1 MRHLLLLAL
10 AITTLSA
17 GEAPKWAQMDYG
29 PAFGCSL
36 QIDKQYVL
44 RALIVR
50 LDKEKQTYVAYDL
63 ETMRVAA
70 MWTGGFI
77 DYKGVIFNGEH
88 HSQPKPAGTMI
99 FSNPVGPGWAKGG
112 SFADPRPEYK
122 AAYNVPKDGS
132 EMTREGQPMPKDWL
146 RYDGHWLDGQAAILA
161 LTVDATRLLE
171 MPALANDGSTLLRHI
186 EVGATTRELWVYLGS
201 AATPCTLAAAAPGI
215 EVVSE
220 GGVRFARIA
229 PHNAERSFTIAVG
242 GVVSASAERLEKRAA
257 IGGPGRFPEVITT
270 TGARGTG
277 DGPYVVDTL
286 TAPEDN
292 PGKSW
297 IRFSGVDFFPDGKRA
312 ALSTWSGDVWIVDGI
327 DDALAALK
335 WYRFATGLHEPLGL
349 VVDRAKGAK
358 GANRGDRIL
367 VTCRNGIMRLE
378 DFNNDGEADFYE
390 AFNTDIHLTRHFHE
404 FMLDLQRDAAG
415 NLYFA
420 KGGTPGRGGPNFDL
434 WSIHNGGFF
443 KLSPDG
449 KNLEVV
455 ARGLRAP
462 NGIGIGP
469 NGEMTTGDNQ
479 GSWVPSCPINRI
491 RPGGFVGIPDGV
503 PGAVK
508 PTKRDP
514 PICWLPME
522 VDNSSGCQV
531 WVPDERWGPF
541 AGKMLHLSYG
551 KCSLFTVM
559 TQTVGDVMQGAVAKF
574 PLTFA
579 SGIMRARFN
588 AADGQLYV
596 CGLRGWQTTAAR
608 DGAFQRVRFTGAPVR
623 MPIGWAVAK
632 EGIELTFTT
641 PLDKTVAE
649 DVGNYAVEQFN
660 VVWSSNYGSPE
671 FSVADPTKKGR
682 DKLEV
687 TAAKLKADGRTV
699 VLAIPGITPANSQG
713 IKVKIAA
720 ADGTPIATTVWGTI
734 NAVP

>member
-1 MRHLLLLAL
+1 MRHLLLLLAC
-10 AITTLSA
+10 AITALSA
-17 GEAPKWAQMDYG
+17 GEPPKWVAMDYG

-50 LDKEKQTYVAYDL
+50 LDKEKQTYIAYDL

-99 FSNPVGPGWAKGG
+99 FSNQVGPGWAKGG

-132 EMTREGQPMPKDWL
+132 EMTREGQPMPKEWVKPGGHYL
-146 RYDGHWLDGQAAILA
+146 HGQQVVLSYEINGCAVLESPSLGSDGRTLVRTFTVAPTSAEQRILLA
-161 LTVDATRLLE
+161 PVWSE
-171 MPALANDGSTLLRHI
+171 SALAKGVVGVELGLAESSQIVTLAPAAVERTFAVVSGDPKLA
-186 EVGATTRELWVYLGS
+186 VGDE
-201 AATPCTLAAAAPGI
+201 TLAAL
-215 EVVSE
+215 
-220 GGVRFARIA
+220 
-229 PHNAERSFTIAVG
+229 T
-242 GVVSASAERLEKRAA
+242 K
-257 IGGPGRFPEVITT
+257 GGPARCPQAITT
-270 TGARGTG
+270 QGTPGTG

-286 TAPEDN
+286 TAPDDN
-292 PGKSW
+292 PWKSW
-297 IRFSGVDFFPDGKRA
+297 IRFGGVDFFPDGKRA
-312 ALSTWSGDVWIVDGI
+312 ALCTWSGDVWIVSGI
-327 DDALAALK
+327 DGELK
-335 WYRFATGLHEPLGL
+335 TLSWKRYATGLQEPLGL
-349 VVDRAKGAK
+349 EITDGGIV
-358 GANRGDRIL
+358 L
-367 VTCRNGIMRLE
+367 TCRNAIMRLH
-378 DFNNDGEADFYE
+378 DLNNDGEADFYE

-404 FMLDLQRDAAG
+404 FALDLKRDQAG
-415 NLYFA
+415 NFYFA
-420 KGGTPGRGGPNFDL
+420 KGATPGRGGPNFDL
-434 WSIHNGGFF
+434 WSLHNGGFF

-449 KNLEVV
+449 KTLEVV

-503 PGAVK
+503 PGPSK

-531 WVPDERWGPF
+531 WVPDKRWGPF
-541 AGKMLHLSYG
+541 AGRMLHLSYG
-551 KCSLFTVM
+551 KSSLFSVM
-559 TQTVGDVMQGAVAKF
+559 TQTVGDVMQGAVTKF

-579 SGIMRARFN
+579 TGIMRARFN
-588 AADGQLYV
+588 AVDGQLYV

-623 MPIGWAVAK
+623 MPSGWAVTK
-632 EGIELTFTT
+632 EGIELAFSTA
-641 PLDKTVAE
+641 LDRATAE
-649 DVGNYAVEQFN
+649 DAGNYTVEQFN
-660 VVWSSNYGSPE
+660 VLWSATYGSPE
-671 FSVADPTKKGR
+671 YSVADPAKKGR
-682 DKLEV
+682 DKLTV
-687 TAAKLKADGRTV
+687 TSAKLKADGRTV
-699 VLAIPGITPANSQG
+699 VLTIPGITPANSQG
-713 IKVKIAA
+713 IKLKISA

-734 NAVP
+734 NVVP